1 MSKKIDM
8 KKLAQMAKGR
18 GEPKSATTE
27 GAKGIVI
34 GEKHPRDEMTDIL
47 SSKKG
52 KQTAD
57 TKKKGSM
64 LPFDDKKKGPSTK
77 P

>member
-1 MSKKIDM
+1 
-8 KKLAQMAKGR
+8 MAKGR
-18 GEPKSATTE
+18 GNPKGATPV

-34 GEKHPRDEMTDIL
+34 GEKRPWDEMPEI
-47 SSKKG
+47 SSLKTG
-52 KQTAD
+52 KQVAE